1 MATGAGGAPQWMTKA
16 SARVHDAHRETA
28 TSDVDIAAEKK
39 LDALPDLSAIDE
51 TKAESAQS
59 ACSCAGGSLRERS
72 KTGDRACSGSG
83 DLPKLQQQGFRSRQ
97 KVSVKSRLR
106 GLADRYVAC
115 LHAID
120 GSGDMRGNIGGGHA
134 FVYSGEPF
142 RTDVTSSD

>member
-16 SARVHDAHRETA
+16 STRVHDAHTET
-28 TSDVDIAAEKK
+28 TTLDVDIAAEKK
-39 LDALPDLSAIDE
+39 FGALPELSAIDE

-59 ACSCAGGSLRERS
+59 AYSCADGGLRERR
-72 KTGDRACSGSG
+72 KTGDGACLGSG
-83 DLPKLQQQGFRSRQ
+83 DLPKLQQQGFRSKQ

-106 GLADRYVAC
+106 GLADRYVSC

-120 GSGDMRGNIGGGHA
+120 GSGDMRCNMGGGHA
-134 FVYSGEPF
+134 FVYSAEPF